1 MRRLAVVLSFVIVAG
16 ASFAGGWF
24 ARPPVTVTETVTKT
38 VTETV
43 EVERKVPWH
52 EPMLFGPE
60 DFKAKFTEAME
71 WLKEVE
77 PDTYWHFAESIDQ
90 IVYVP
95 GEWGKVVLDT
105 RTIIADED
113 TFASDIEAIAGF
125 FVHETVHMDQ
135 HRRLME
141 TGGTMTR
148 EQQETE
154 AALAEIEFYRRT
166 GVDWAIPFIEEALAS
181 RWWENAN

>member
-1 MRRLAVVLSFVIVAG
+1 MRRLALALSFILVAG

-60 DFKAKFTEAME
+60 EFKAKFTEAME

-77 PDTYWHFAESIDQ
+77 PETYWHFAASIDQ
-90 IVYVP
+90 IVLVP
-95 GEWGKVVLDT
+95 GEWEKVILPT
-105 RTIIADED
+105 RTIIASEN

-125 FVHETVHMDQ
+125 FVHETAHIDQ
-135 HRRLME
+135 YRAYLE
-141 TGGTMTR
+141 TGVSRTQ
-148 EQQETE
+148 EQDEME
-154 AALAEIEFYRRT
+154 AIAIEREFYERH
-166 GVDWAIPFIEEALAS
+166 GVDWMIPYIEEAIAN
-181 RWWENAN
+181 RWWEHAN